1 MIELPKL
8 GVHLDLYVVICVV
21 FLVSLSL
28 APSVSKHFT
37 LQGSLNGTNTTDGG
51 TSYTVDKPCS
61 DVEVEVSGWSE
72 GGEGERNKTKEVY
85 TGVHVNLIHV
95 NSF

>member
-1 MIELPKL
+1 ML
-8 GVHLDLYVVICVV
+8 HL
-21 FLVSLSL
+21 FLSIS
-28 APSVSKHFT
+28 PSRAA
-37 LQGSLNGTNTTDGG
+37 LCTNTTDGG